1 MMKKVY
7 MILLL
12 ACLLSGIAAWGH
24 QAPVEPDGEEEA
36 PLVIMPSQVGPE
48 TLGRY
53 VVLYR
58 MADFTMNTIYDYD
71 GHSCLCRF
79 DQPPYLPTV
88 LCWGYD
94 LYGVV
99 EQETDYFTG
108 HHYYVHVNGIHL
120 HPEESGVVDVSRFSS
135 VYALP
140 DCSIWQYFTLNCRFW
155 KPITVIHHYGDYLYA
170 MDCEGQIGLI
180 RGADGR
186 FAEGDR
192 IQGGEVYPRNRDGLA
207 VGEMIANFDSDFELV
222 EHGDPVTPTWTTIG
236 QMDLDKVYGYF
247 GFEDVNIKQD
257 TPSGQ
262 VYLCDLTGANIK
274 LDDLFH
280 IGLVAGDVTSPYDV
294 NSDGEVSIADV
305 NRLMSIILTGTVE
318 QQWLSPED
326 DNGAYDVIAILDAK
340 GVEPV
345 LYPTR
350 IVRHGSHSIL
360 RGDANEDG
368 EVNIADVNAV
378 IDMILSR

>member
-1 MMKKVY
+1 MMKEY
-7 MILLL
+7 LIILLV
-12 ACLLSGIAAWGH
+12 CLLSSSAAWGQ
-24 QAPVEPDGEEEA
+24 QAPAVTASEDET
-36 PLVIMPSQVGPE
+36 PLEIMPSQVGPE
-48 TLGRY
+48 LLGRY
-53 VVLYR
+53 VVLNR
-58 MADFTMNTIYDYD
+58 MADFTMNLIYDYD
-71 GHSCLCRF
+71 GYYCLCRF

-94 LYGVV
+94 LYGIV

-108 HHYYVHVNGIHL
+108 YHYYVHVNGIRL
-120 HPEESGVVDVSRFSS
+120 HPEESGVVDASRFSS

-140 DCSIWQYFTLNCRFW
+140 DCSMWQYFTLNCRFW